1 MATAFSRWVPFSLP
15 LLDGEAKLKLRAFNK
30 REAPEFKRLVTGH
43 FEGIGKREG
52 ETDEQHTARSEAA
65 LERWRIL
72 TRETFVKYVK
82 VAEPMDIEGE
92 VVETGAQLYDEVP
105 GDFSM
110 RVMLKLAELAS
121 LGDTEGKSSGSQSTS
136 TVEAGHSTASSDSPA
151 TTPAIVPS
159 PTSSTVVEMPE
170 PLPFSRQA

>member
-1 MATAFSRWVPFSLP
+1 MATAFSRWVPYSLAF
-15 LLDGEAKLKLRAFNK
+15 LDGEAKLKLRAFNK
-30 REAPEFKRLVTGH
+30 TEAPAFKRSVTEH
-43 FEGIGKREG
+43 FAGIEKKEG
-52 ETDEQHTARSEAA
+52 ETDEQHAARSEAA
-65 LERWRIL
+65 LERWRGL
-72 TRETFVKYVK
+72 TRETFAKWVR
-82 VAEPMDIEGE
+82 VAEPMDVDGVI
-92 VVETGAQLYDEVP
+92 VETGEALYSEAP

-136 TVEAGHSTASSDSPA
+136 TVEAGHSTGSSDSPA
-151 TTPAIVPS
+151 ITPAIACS